1 MDKFVKDVF
10 EQAHKEETERAA
22 AAFANIMSKNAGAIK
37 FAICVSCGVKEMA
50 QLITAVEKAGLAN
63 VLHDYENSC
72 LAAGFKYGFQ
82 AGRESMLG
90 GGVIYEPRPDTQR
103 LPQVSAPAGRRMS

>member
-1 MDKFVKDVF
+1 MDKFVKDAF
-10 EQAHKEETERAA
+10 EQAHKEETESAA
-22 AAFANIMSKNAGAIK
+22 VAFANIMSKNAAAIK
-37 FAICVSCGVKEMA
+37 FAICVSCGVKEVA

-90 GGVIYEPRPDTQR
+90 GGN
-103 LPQVSAPAGRRMS
+103 L